1 MNETVPADIV
11 SLNAE
16 KAFVAVEHVAN
27 TYFENLTP
35 NLDAIRYDYARIQTM
50 LNIALD
56 YIQNIQDAVNSNNDK
71 KGDSSNE

>member
-16 KAFVAVEHVAN
+16 KALVALEHVASS
-27 TYFENLTP
+27 YFENLTP
-35 NLDAIRYDYARIQTM
+35 NLDAIRYDYVRIQTM

-56 YIQNIQDAVNSNNDK
+56 YIQNIQDAVNNDQ

>member
-1 MNETVPADIV
+1 MNETVSADIV

-16 KAFVAVEHVAN
+16 KAFVALEHVASS
-27 TYFENLTP
+27 YFENLTP

-56 YIQNIQDAVNSNNDK
+56 YIQNIQDTVNNDK